1 MNHSVHST
9 HPRAESI
16 RIREMLLR
24 YFRQGVV
31 AEAGLIAHGRGEA
44 FDYLLGER
52 TTGNAMRAIEAAA
65 ATLLSAKKPVISVNG
80 NAAALTA
87 ESIVQLARVVG
98 ARIEVN
104 LYYRSAAREDSIQLL
119 LKSIGAE
126 QVLGVR
132 EAASARIPEI
142 GSDRRRV
149 DPQGIEIADVVLV
162 PLEDGDRTEALVKL
176 GKLVIA
182 VDLNP
187 LSRTAQ
193 TATITIVDNIVR
205 ALPVL
210 VKTAE
215 HLKTR
220 TREELETIT
229 SHFDNQSNLNENIMA
244 IHERLTHLADKQ
256 SSGTGPVHTSPSEAQ
271 PRTNLNELWRMKNVH
286 KIIMLTAYDYQLAKI
301 LDQEDVDL
309 ILVGDSLGM
318 VFQGHNNT
326 KEVTMHQMLYHT
338 RAVAAGVTTTPII
351 ADMPLNSDRT
361 EQEAIEN
368 ARMLLNA
375 GANGVK
381 IEGNKTAT
389 IRALLDQK
397 IPVMGHIGL
406 LPQTAERY
414 KVRGTTSVEAEEIM
428 KDALALDAV
437 GVFAIVLESIPEK
450 LSKRIT
456 ESVRVPTIG
465 IGAGKYCD
473 GQVIVTHDIL
483 GLPQTHTPKYVKK
496 YADCGAVLKAAISK
510 FKLEVANGSYPD
522 DEHTYH

>member
-1 MNHSVHST
+1 MNHTQHST

-16 RIREMLLR
+16 RIREMLLH

-52 TTGNAMRAIEAAA
+52 TTANAMRAIEAAA
-65 ATLLSAKKPVISVNG
+65 STLLLAKHPVISVNG

-98 ARIEVN
+98 AKIEVN
-104 LYYRSAAREDSIQLL
+104 LYYRLAAREDSIQLL
-119 LKSIGAE
+119 LKSAGAE
-126 QVLGVR
+126 QVLGVG

-142 GSDRRRV
+142 GSERRRV
-149 DPQGIEIADVVLV
+149 DPHGIAIADVILV
-162 PLEDGDRTEALVKL
+162 PLEDGDRTDALVKL
-176 GKLVIA
+176 GKHVIA
-182 VDLNP
+182 IDLNP

-205 ALPVL
+205 TLPTL

-220 TREELETIT
+220 TKEELETLS
-229 SHFDNQSNLNENIMA
+229 SHFDNQNNLNENIMA
-244 IHERLTHLADKQ
+244 IHERLAHLADNK
-256 SSGTGPVHTSPSEAQ
+256 SSDTVPLHTPPSEPT
-271 PRTNLNELWRMKNVH
+271 PRTNLNELRMKKNVH

-301 LDQEDVDL
+301 LDQEGVDL

-318 VFQGHNNT
+318 VVQGHNNT
-326 KEVTMHQMLYHT
+326 KEVTIQQMLYHT
-338 RAVAAGVTTTPII
+338 RAVAAGATTTPII
-351 ADMPLNSDRT
+351 ADMPIHSDRT

-368 ARMLLNA
+368 ARTLLHA

-381 IEGNKTAT
+381 IEGNKTGI

-414 KVRGTTSVEAEEIM
+414 KVRGTTSIEAEEIL
-428 KDALALDAV
+428 KDASTLDTL
-437 GVFAIVLESIPEK
+437 GVFAIVLESIPEE

-496 YADCGAVLKAAISK
+496 YADCTGLIRAAISK
-510 FKLEVANGSYPD
+510 FKHEVANGSYPD
-522 DEHTYH
+522 NEHTYH